1 MPGDNQGS
9 PLGEVRSQGTA
20 FNIGYPLGEV
30 RSQGTAFNLGSP
42 VNLG

>member
-20 FNIGYPLGEV
+20 FNIGYP
-30 RSQGTAFNLGSP
+30 